1 MHAGPKLMRLRHRHW
16 ILSCRCANTIENDPW
31 NVVLLLWPRAP
42 TLSSP
47 LQTTMRRDT
56 DMASI
61 QSYMQLQEF
70 AALYST
76 VLVSKAEASD
86 LEDPG
91 AD

>member
-1 MHAGPKLMRLRHRHW
+1 
-16 ILSCRCANTIENDPW
+16 
-31 NVVLLLWPRAP
+31 
-42 TLSSP
+42 
-47 LQTTMRRDT
+47 MRRDT